1 MRHPPHPGGDP
12 PVPGHDIRGEP
23 DREEFSLELY
33 RSLRAEAAGYI
44 ERIPGLWWQKFIL
57 VGGTVAFVF
66 MEDVKLDRL
75 SSGYSTWA
83 VIAAICLL
91 PVLAVLVDARTLE
104 YGLHARVIS
113 IFVAQ
118 HFRDPQVLALWEHT
132 MWSSRGIFSLVA
144 LRSAISVLV
153 TIVPTMGITVIAGM
167 LVGSLV
173 GNLRLWMG
181 IGLALCTIYL
191 LSTIA
196 VTLLIWRRHPSVPQP

>member
-1 MRHPPHPGGDP
+1 MGQPPQADGDSPAPGQDDRDE
-12 PVPGHDIRGEP
+12 PG
-23 DREEFSLELY
+23 REELSLELY
-33 RSLRAEAAGYI
+33 RSLRAEGAGYI

-57 VGGTVAFVF
+57 VGVTVAFVF
-66 MEDVKLDRL
+66 EKDVNLDRL
-75 SSGYSTWA
+75 SSGHSTWV
-83 VIAAICLL
+83 VIAAVCLL

-118 HFRDPQVLALWEHT
+118 HFRDPQVLALWEYT
-132 MWSSRGIFSLVA
+132 MWGSRGNFSLVA

-153 TIVPTMGITVIAGM
+153 TIVPTMGITVIAAM

-173 GNLRLWMG
+173 GDVHLWLG

-191 LSTIA
+191 LSTVA
-196 VTLLIWRRHPSVPQP
+196 VTLLIWRRHPSAPRP